1 METPNRKVVHE
12 VKALLHRWS
21 EESDL
26 EDHELLQ
33 CMSDALNEYFDEDV
47 VEFESNIELEDDE

>member
-1 METPNRKVVHE
+1 MHE

-33 CMSDALNEYFDEDV
+33 CISDALNEYFDEDV
-47 VEFESNIELEDDE
+47 VEFESDIDLEEDE

>member
-1 METPNRKVVHE
+1 MELPSEKVVNE

-26 EDHELLQ
+26 QDHELLQ
-33 CMSDALNEYFDEDV
+33 CISDALNEYFDEDV
-47 VEFESNIELEDDE
+47 VEFESDIDLEEDE

>member
-1 METPNRKVVHE
+1 MELPSEKVVNE
-12 VKALLHRWS
+12 VKALLRRWS

-33 CMSDALNEYFDEDV
+33 CISDALNEYFDEEV
-47 VEFESNIELEDDE
+47 VEFESDIDLEEDE

>member
-1 METPNRKVVHE
+1 MELPSEKVVNE
-12 VKALLHRWS
+12 VKALLHRWG

-33 CMSDALNEYFDEDV
+33 CISDALNEYFDEDV
-47 VEFESNIELEDDE
+47 VEFESDIDLEEDE

>member
-1 METPNRKVVHE
+1 MELPSEKVVNE

-33 CMSDALNEYFDEDV
+33 CISDALNEYFDEDV
-47 VEFESNIELEDDE
+47 VEFESDIDLEEDE

>member
-1 METPNRKVVHE
+1 MELPSEKVVNE
-12 VKALLHRWS
+12 VKALLNRWS

-33 CMSDALNEYFDEDV
+33 CISDALNEYFDEDV
-47 VEFESNIELEDDE
+47 VEFESDIDLEEDE

>member
-1 METPNRKVVHE
+1 MELPSRKVVNE
-12 VKALLHRWS
+12 VKALLNRWS

-33 CMSDALNEYFDEDV
+33 CISDALNEYFDEDV
-47 VEFESNIELEDDE
+47 VEFESDIDLEEDE